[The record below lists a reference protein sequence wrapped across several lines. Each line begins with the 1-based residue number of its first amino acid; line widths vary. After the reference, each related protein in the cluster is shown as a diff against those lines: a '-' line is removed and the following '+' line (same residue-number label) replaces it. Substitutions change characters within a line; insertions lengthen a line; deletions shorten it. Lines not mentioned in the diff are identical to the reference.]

1 MKGGDGLSSLS
12 SRSSGGGI
20 AKSDSFEMNGV
31 GSRNHLNGNG
41 NTKPPAQENPW
52 DGLVGGISHRS
63 CTTVARNENVIFV
76 KRVKLHFSE
85 LNWEHCWEVW
95 RLVFEEAAKV
105 LRLGRS
111 LPTYH
116 KWCIHFYCFNRLL
129 LLLLLVA
136 IIIIGEAKNSFS
148 LKLISE
154 IHSLLK

>member
-1 MKGGDGLSSLS
+1 MTVYRHCRHAAAAAASRRATASRWTASAREITSTETETQNRRRKKIRETASLA
-12 SRSSGGGI
+12 GY
-20 AKSDSFEMNGV
+20 
-31 GSRNHLNGNG
+31 
-41 NTKPPAQENPW
+41 
-52 DGLVGGISHRS
+52 RS